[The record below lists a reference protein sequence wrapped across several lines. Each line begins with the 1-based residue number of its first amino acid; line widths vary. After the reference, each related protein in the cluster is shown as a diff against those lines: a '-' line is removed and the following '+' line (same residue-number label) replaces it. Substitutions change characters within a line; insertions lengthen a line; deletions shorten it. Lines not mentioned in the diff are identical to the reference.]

1 MASPLPPRIEQ
12 PDGEIDACWRR
23 IGVGGDR
30 SCPKLQEHLHC
41 QNCEVFSAAATRL
54 LDRAVPA
61 EQIAEW
67 TRHVARPKKQAD
79 GEVRSILVFR
89 IGPEWLGLPTAVL
102 HGIES
107 PRPVHSLPHRRS
119 ATVLG
124 VVNIRGELVVCVSL
138 SHLLGLEAAAQPRR
152 DLGQLVYPRL
162 LVFQGEEGRIAAP
175 VDEVYGIHRYPPGDL
190 KPLPTTVARATATY
204 SRGVLQHLDHSVGL
218 LDQASVLSAVNRS
231 LS

>member
-1 MASPLPPRIEQ
+1 MGKSASPTAGPPHDEL
-12 PDGEIDACWRR
+12 DACWRR

-30 SCPKLQEHLHC
+30 SCPKLREHLHC

-54 LDRAVPA
+54 LDREVAP

-79 GEVRSILVFR
+79 GELRSILVFR
-89 IGPEWLGLPTAVL
+89 IGPEWLGLPTAVFR
-102 HGIES
+102 GIES

-119 ATVLG
+119 PALLG
-124 VVNIRGELVVCVSL
+124 VVNIRGELVVCLSL
-138 SHLLGLEAAAQPRR
+138 GHLLGLDLAAQPRR
-152 DLGQLVYPRL
+152 DIGQLVHPRL
-162 LVFQGEEGRIAAP
+162 LIFQREDGRVASP
-175 VDEVYGIHRYPPGDL
+175 VDEVYGIHRYPPDDL
-190 KPLPTTVARATATY
+190 KPLPTTVARAAATY

-218 LDQASVLSAVNRS
+218 LDEESLFAAIGRS